1 MRTWTRLRWLGL
13 LSAGLLAVP
22 LMVLAFQIGFHGD
35 DDALGSTAYR
45 LSGPSAEASPLEL
58 PAATAN
64 VSGQPAA
71 RPATAGVRYG
81 FDQGVDAVHSLEGR
95 LSLRTRVAAGGK
107 LSTTPHGAG
116 LAVRF
121 PRPCAKYGAERCQRA
136 ILQSGPADFLNP
148 GAAPFRYGASVLLAP
163 SETSKG
169 ANVVQK
175 GFSVHDAQ
183 FKLQVDGIE
192 GRPSC
197 VVVGTSSP
205 SIYVALSSIS
215 VANSQWHQI
224 ECTRS
229 SSSLT
234 ISVDGKSY
242 GQVGIPP
249 SLSIVNND
257 PLCIGGKGT
266 SPNNDQYAGA
276 VDDVFVTRT
285 P

>member
-1 MRTWTRLRWLGL
+1 
-13 LSAGLLAVP
+13 
-22 LMVLAFQIGFHGD
+22 
-35 DDALGSTAYR
+35 
-45 LSGPSAEASPLEL
+45 
-58 PAATAN
+58 
-64 VSGQPAA
+64 
-71 RPATAGVRYG
+71 
-81 FDQGVDAVHSLEGR
+81 VHSLEGR
-95 LSLRTRVAAGGK
+95 LSLRPRVAAGGA

-183 FKLQVDGIE
+183 FKLQVDGHE

-197 VVVGTSSP
+197 VLVGTNSP
-205 SIYVALSSIS
+205 AIYVALSSIS
-215 VANSQWHQI
+215 VANGQWQQI
-224 ECTRS
+224 VCTRS
-229 SSSLT
+229 SSLLT
-234 ISVDGKSY
+234 ISIDGKSY
-242 GQVGIPP
+242 GQVDIPP
-249 SLSIVNND
+249 SLSIVNDD
-257 PLCIGGKGT
+257 PLSIGGKGT
-266 SPNNDQYAGA
+266 SANNDQFAGA
-276 VDDVFVTRT
+276 IDDVFVTRS

>member
-22 LMVLAFQIGFHGD
+22 LIVVAFHGSFHGFD
-35 DDALGSTAYR
+35 GSLGSTAYR
-45 LSGPSAEASPLEL
+45 LSGPAGEPFESP
-58 PAATAN
+58 PATA
-64 VSGQPAA
+64 VATASGQPAA
-71 RPATAGVRYG
+71 RPAAVGVRYG
-81 FDQGVDAVHSLEGR
+81 FDQGLDAVHSLEGR
-95 LSLRTRVAAGGK
+95 LSLQPRVAAGGK
-107 LSTTPHGAG
+107 LATTPHGAG

-136 ILQSGPADFLNP
+136 ILRSGPADFLNP
-148 GAAPFRYGASVLLAP
+148 GTAPFRYGASVLLAP

-229 SSSLT
+229 SSALT
-234 ISVDGKSY
+234 ISIDGKSY
-242 GQVGIPP
+242 GQIGIPP
-249 SLSIVNND
+249 SLSIVNDD

-276 VDDVFVTRT
+276 VDDVFVTRG

>member
-22 LMVLAFQIGFHGD
+22 LVVVAFHGD
-35 DDALGSTAYR
+35 STFEGFRGDGFR
-45 LSGPSAEASPLEL
+45 LSGPPGASFESP
-58 PAATAN
+58 PATATAN

-71 RPATAGVRYG
+71 RPTAAVGVRYG
-81 FDQGVDAVHSLEGR
+81 FDQGLDAVHSLEGR
-95 LSLRTRVAAGGK
+95 LSLRPRVAAGGK
-107 LSTTPHGAG
+107 LATTPHGTG

-148 GAAPFRYGASVLLAP
+148 GTAPFRYGASVLLAP

-229 SSSLT
+229 SSVLT

-266 SPNNDQYAGA
+266 SPNNDQFAGA
-276 VDDVFVTRT
+276 VDDVFVTRS